1 MIRIKRKSLID
12 DIDIDRVNNE
22 RAILEKR
29 PKYERKPWVTRALA
43 ERRGHQRNASWSCR
57 DRYI

>member
-12 DIDIDRVNNE
+12 DVDVAHVNND

-29 PKYERKPWVTRALA
+29 PKYERKPFVTPAS
-43 ERRGHQRNASWSCR
+43 ERRGHQRNASWSSR
-57 DRYI
+57 GRYI